1 MSLPES
7 IRNAVEAALDPTG
20 VSALADATPQG
31 GGCINDTLR
40 VRTSAGREAFLKW
53 NPSAPPDFF
62 HAEKRGL
69 TALRSTIDGSG
80 IKGMRIPEV
89 LALGE
94 TEAGSWLLLEWVDSG
109 SGAPGF
115 WKSLGSGL
123 ARLHRAPVPE
133 GLREP
138 NYIGPLPQDNAPAEG
153 WPEFWVERRLIPQY
167 VIARD
172 AGHFQGRTGREME
185 GAMERTSEALP
196 DLSTSDLGLLHGDLW
211 SGNTFP
217 DPLGRAVLVDPAVYP
232 GDPRVDLAMT
242 ELFGGFAPAFRQAY
256 DSVLDPGPEYD
267 EVLRD
272 AYQLYPLLVH
282 VNLFG
287 GSYVQGALDRARR
300 ILRL

>member
-1 MSLPES
+1 
-7 IRNAVEAALDPTG
+7 
-20 VSALADATPQG
+20 
-31 GGCINDTLR
+31 
-40 VRTSAGREAFLKW
+40 
-53 NPSAPPDFF
+53 
-62 HAEKRGL
+62 
-69 TALRSTIDGSG
+69 
-80 IKGMRIPEV
+80 
-89 LALGE
+89 
-94 TEAGSWLLLEWVDSG
+94 
-109 SGAPGF
+109 
-115 WKSLGSGL
+115 
-123 ARLHRAPVPE
+123 
-133 GLREP
+133 
-138 NYIGPLPQDNAPAEG
+138 
-153 WPEFWVERRLIPQY
+153 
-167 VIARD
+167 
-172 AGHFQGRTGREME
+172 
-185 GAMERTSEALP
+185 
-196 DLSTSDLGLLHGDLW
+196 LHGDLW